1 MAKTNH
7 YTIRY
12 RQSVMVQDGIEKELA
27 DIKRRYPD
35 YVEIPWADSFSD
47 VKAAQGCDKLI
58 VYVWRWHGEWASPTK
73 EVLTRFYKPNNDGVT
88 ISAEEYNS
96 LRDAVAKLCK
106 VKAWANDCTLVGRS
120 VSAPEY
126 FRGMEDGM
134 KKAKQQILTLL

>member
-12 RQSVMVQDGIEKELA
+12 RQSVMVQDGIKKELE
-27 DIKRRYPD
+27 DIKRRYPG

-73 EVLTRFYKPNNDGVT
+73 EVLTRFYKPWRN
-88 ISAEEYNS
+88 
-96 LRDAVAKLCK
+96 
-106 VKAWANDCTLVGRS
+106 
-120 VSAPEY
+120 
-126 FRGMEDGM
+126 
-134 KKAKQQILTLL
+134 LTR